1 MRNGTMTNEEYYE
14 LIQPSE
20 DAASV
25 MLSRIRILRH
35 NLYEDSAL
43 KSIHNIQERTKS
55 KESIEKKLLKKEKPQ
70 TMESAK
76 DYLQDISGIRVICY
90 FVKDI
95 YRLVQTIKNQ
105 QDLIVIRERNY
116 IENPK
121 KNGYRSYHM
130 IVGVPLYY
138 VDATEY
144 YPVEIQFRTLGMDLW
159 ASMEHRI
166 VYKKDIHEDG
176 DMLAKL
182 RNYADDLM
190 EIEKQFEDYTQK
202 NCM

>member
-1 MRNGTMTNEEYYE
+1 MTNEEYYE
-14 LIQPSE
+14 LIQPYE
-20 DAASV
+20 DAATV
-25 MLSRIRILRH
+25 MLSRIKILRH

-43 KSIHNIQERTKS
+43 KSIHNIQERLKS
-55 KESIEKKLLKKEKPQ
+55 KESIEKKLLKKDKPP

-95 YRLVQTIKNQ
+95 YKLVQTIKNQ
-105 QDLIVIRERNY
+105 QDLIVIRESDY
-116 IENPK
+116 IEHPK
-121 KNGYRSYHM
+121 PNGYRSYHM
-130 IVGVPLYY
+130 ILGVPLYY

-144 YPVEIQFRTLGMDLW
+144 YPVEIQFRTLSMDLW

-166 VYKKDIHEDG
+166 VYKKDIKENKE
-176 DMLAKL
+176 MLEKL

-190 EIEKQFEDYTQK
+190 EIEKQFEDYTQEYQIK
-202 NCM
+202 

>member
-14 LIQPSE
+14 LIQPYE

>member
-1 MRNGTMTNEEYYE
+1 MTNEEYYE
-14 LIQPSE
+14 LIQPYE